1 VYVEQPVLLVKVTF
15 SLDVTSWT
23 DFESKKDTFI
33 EALQHS
39 IGCDSS
45 TCRVLLFD
53 PLTGQEVQ
61 RRRLSVDVEAQ
72 ILFLNETDTSSQ
84 LVVSSVQALR
94 NTTQINS
101 NLASAD
107 LTVLSSDVANPTAI
121 PSYSL
126 EVAPPPPL
134 APPAV
139 PPSTGSS
146 DSGVVIGLSL
156 GLSFLFSLLVVLLW
170 KKSSAA
176 GTVDNGS
183 RPERGL
189 LEAANA
195 YPLVT
200 ANAEIAQIAQKK
212 GVASRL
218 AAVSGRFSAN
228 FGSKQRVTTQVKGE
242 GAPLQKN
249 EVTMATHI

>member
-1 VYVEQPVLLVKVTF
+1 VRVKVTF
-15 SLDVTSWT
+15 SLDVTNWT
-23 DFESKKDTFI
+23 HFESKRDTFI
-33 EALQHS
+33 ETLQHS

-45 TCRVLLFD
+45 TCQVLLFD
-53 PLTGQEVQ
+53 AATGQEIQ

-101 NLASAD
+101 DLTSAD
-107 LTVLSSDVANPTAI
+107 LTVLSSVVANPTAI

-126 EVAPPPPL
+126 QVAPPPPL

-156 GLSFLFSLLVVLLW
+156 GFSLLFSLLVVLLW

-176 GTVDNGS
+176 GTVDNGA

-195 YPLVT
+195 YPLAI
-200 ANAEIAQIAQKK
+200 ANAELREEIAQKK
-212 GVASRL
+212 GFASQF
-218 AAVSGRFSAN
+218 AKVSGRFSAR
-228 FGSKQRVTTQVKGE
+228 FSTQMKGE